1 MENDR
6 TSELIADL
14 LNAGDPLLEQHAL
27 GLIELEQSRQMAL
40 IASDIYDASKGL
52 GAPPRGWIRASEDL
66 DSLRKFISEEGIPD
80 DELIKMLKPDASG
93 FRAEIYIPDPA
104 VLGDQYK
111 PTLVFKGSTGEV
123 LQSDR
128 TLRDTTAEDFL
139 ANNLPQSL
147 GMKTDYYDRAMA
159 LAVRFQQHGLDF
171 DIAGHSLAGGMTSAA
186 SAVTGMRAF
195 TYNAAGLHP
204 ETTRRFAAEQGGLP
218 LYDTAQTVTAW
229 QVRGEVLNDGIQRDL
244 AGLGERDRRR
254 LAGLLADTAS
264 LLRELPQARETLEQA
279 MAAHLP
285 ENAHPTVHAFLDRL
299 ARPDAAALIR
309 DLPPAAGDRRPPLVA
324 MTEHD
329 RALVRREE
337 AASMAELHRLAG
349 QLLQVAAST
358 ARGAE
363 LGRSAGELVASG
375 GRIADGGLDWA
386 GARASDA
393 WGQAGD
399 LAERGHRLA
408 GITAQWGAQ
417 SLGDVAGH
425 WRRAQAGAEA
435 LAVQAEAWMD
445 ARRDQAAA
453 SLTRVV
459 GWAAGAHPGATADR
473 LEAQADGMAAMLEAR
488 AAQSRAHGE
497 AAAADAVERGR
508 QSAATFEMI
517 GDALGQAAHADIAR
531 RGEAARGAL
540 HAVGARMQVAF
551 DAAGEPIAAGTG
563 RAPAAG
569 AAIGATTGAI
579 TGAATTYRP
588 DSPFTA
594 VDVTA
599 TVRLW
604 REAPAALHESV
615 QRHGMASAMIPSLD
629 AEIARQEQAARAL
642 LRDRRAA
649 EPAQAPAREGA
660 GEDDAGARSGRAP
673 EPAGAVRNP
682 LWQGESG
689 RALGRLLDALRDGDA
704 DRIGAASADL
714 LDTRAARDWLH
725 AGVAKLETTPARLSA
740 EHEAPV
746 CPASEHAPEAMRAR

>member
-1 MENDR
+1 
-6 TSELIADL
+6 
-14 LNAGDPLLEQHAL
+14 
-27 GLIELEQSRQMAL
+27 
-40 IASDIYDASKGL
+40 
-52 GAPPRGWIRASEDL
+52 
-66 DSLRKFISEEGIPD
+66 
-80 DELIKMLKPDASG
+80 MLKPDESG
-93 FRAEIYIPDPA
+93 FRAEIYIPDPTI
-104 VLGDQYK
+104 LGPGFK
-111 PTLVFKGSTGEV
+111 PTLVFKGSAGEV
-123 LQSDR
+123 IGPDGASR
-128 TLRDTTAEDFL
+128 ETAAEDFL
-139 ANNLPQSL
+139 ANNFPQSVGL
-147 GMKTDYYDRAMA
+147 KTDYYDRAMN
-159 LAVRFQQHGLDF
+159 LGVFLRRSGLDF
-171 DIAGHSLAGGMTSAA
+171 DITGHSLGGGMASAA
-186 SAVTGMRAF
+186 SAVTGMRA
-195 TYNAAGLHP
+195 TTHNAAGLHP
-204 ETTRRFAAEQGGLP
+204 ETARRFAAEQGGLP

-229 QVRGEVLNDGIQRDL
+229 QVRGEVLNDGVQRDL

-349 QLLQVAAST
+349 PLLQVAAST

-375 GRIADGGLDWA
+375 GRIADGGLDWT
-386 GARASDA
+386 GARASEA
-393 WGQAGD
+393 WAQAGD
-399 LAERGHRLA
+399 ISERGYRLA

-445 ARRDQAAA
+445 ARREQAAA

-459 GWAAGAHPGATADR
+459 GWAAGAHSGATADR

-488 AAQSRAHGE
+488 AAQSRAHGK

-594 VDVTA
+594 FDVTA

-642 LRDRRAA
+642 LRDRRPA
-649 EPAQAPAREGA
+649 ESAQAPAREGA
-660 GEDDAGARSGRAP
+660 GEADAGARSGRAP

-714 LDTRAARDWLH
+714 LDTRAARDWLQ
-725 AGVAKLETTPARLSA
+725 AGVAKLEATPARRSA
-740 EHEAPV
+740 EHEALA
-746 CPASEHAPEAMRAR
+746 CPAPAHAPEAMQAR